1 MVYSE
6 NTFYIIVLYVLP
18 RRRMMG
24 KRKNYLIIPSLDL
37 KEMIR
42 GKSIVSKKG
51 DENIFNIFIYPD
63 DKEKKWYY
71 KNKGKEKDL
80 TKYWNN
86 FDLLKKI

>member
-1 MVYSE
+1 
-6 NTFYIIVLYVLP
+6 
-18 RRRMMG
+18 MG

-42 GKSIVSKKG
+42 SKSIVSKKG

-63 DKEKKWYY
+63 DEKKKWYY